1 MKSLIS
7 NIQSKITDYEVT
19 TAESKLAKAR
29 LSHAMQVHE
38 DTATEV
44 VENLANETENLVK
57 VAASQIT
64 LEGL

>member
-7 NIQSKITDYEVT
+7 NIQSKISDYEVT
-19 TAESKLAKAR
+19 MAESKLAKAR
-29 LSHAMQVHE
+29 LNYAVQVHE

-64 LEGL
+64 IEGL